1 MNIETERLI
10 LRPFEEKDASDVL
23 EYLGNPAVNCF
34 ACMKL
39 ASVEEARKEMQN
51 RARDTEYYFAIVLK
65 ENDKVIGEI
74 FAHPEGEDPEQ
85 RDFDTFS
92 PCWMLNL
99 DYTGKGYAYEA
110 AYAYFDYLFREK
122 GARRIYAYTEDYNL
136 SSQRLCEKLGM
147 RREGLFLEFVSFINN
162 PDGTPKYENTMQYAI
177 LKKEWDKNNERR
189 ETMTYEQIVEKVK
202 KALAKVD
209 ASGVKG
215 HLAVQVDVYGEGE
228 GAFYIEVKEGKVDV
242 QPYEYFDHDLR
253 IRCTAG
259 EIISI
264 VEGKKKII
272 EEVAAQNIEALRN
285 VARIDDFAELLSS
298 PAQAKK
304 TKASVGAKKVGA
316 EKKTVAKKAEPK
328 VKEKTETKKA
338 ATKKVK
344 EKKTVTKEK
353 KASEL
358 KTKKVAKTKAEPK
371 EVF

>member
-1 MNIETERLI
+1 
-10 LRPFEEKDASDVL
+10 
-23 EYLGNPAVNCF
+23 
-34 ACMKL
+34 
-39 ASVEEARKEMQN
+39 
-51 RARDTEYYFAIVLK
+51 
-65 ENDKVIGEI
+65 
-74 FAHPEGEDPEQ
+74 
-85 RDFDTFS
+85 
-92 PCWMLNL
+92 
-99 DYTGKGYAYEA
+99 
-110 AYAYFDYLFREK
+110 
-122 GARRIYAYTEDYNL
+122 
-136 SSQRLCEKLGM
+136 
-147 RREGLFLEFVSFINN
+147 
-162 PDGTPKYENTMQYAI
+162 
-177 LKKEWDKNNERR
+177 
-189 ETMTYEQIVEKVK
+189 MTYEQIVEKVK

-298 PAQAKK
+298 PVAAKK
-304 TKASVGAKKVGA
+304 TKVSVGAKKVGT
-316 EKKTVAKKAEPK
+316 EKKTVTKIAETQ
-328 VKEKTETKKA
+328 KTESKKA
-338 ATKKVK
+338 ATKKAE

-358 KTKKVAKTKAEPK
+358 KAKKETKAKVETKTKKEPK
-371 EVF
+371 AKKEEALKA